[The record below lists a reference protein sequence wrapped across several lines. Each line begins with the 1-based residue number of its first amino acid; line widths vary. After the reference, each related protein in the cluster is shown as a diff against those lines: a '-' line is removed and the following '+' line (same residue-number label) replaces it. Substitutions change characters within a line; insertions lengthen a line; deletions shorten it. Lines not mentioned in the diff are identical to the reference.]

1 MLTSFSNPPDWNSL
15 ELKARP
21 RPESLEL
28 CLLHEGRLVGFSH
41 ALRHRDRTLRWID
54 RPVGLPW
61 AVDLLHEATAEW
73 ARTKEVPQTLRR
85 AA

>member
-1 MLTSFSNPPDWNSL
+1 MLTSFSRPPAWETL
-15 ELKARP
+15 ELKTRP
-21 RPESLEL
+21 TAESLEL
-28 CLLHEGRLVGFSH
+28 CLLHEGRLVAFSH

-54 RPVGLPW
+54 PPVGLPW

-73 ARTKEVPQTLRR
+73 ARTKEVPQALRR

>member
-1 MLTSFSNPPDWNSL
+1 
-15 ELKARP
+15 
-21 RPESLEL
+21 
-28 CLLHEGRLVGFSH
+28 
-41 ALRHRDRTLRWID
+41 LRWID